1 VKAYE
6 DSKRVEA
13 VLADLDTAP
22 IDDKLRATL
31 RMLRKLTKEHAVT
44 ADDMRTVL
52 AAGVTRQQIK
62 EALAV
67 GFAFNV
73 IDRLADTFEFCV
85 PDAAAFEAGARMLM
99 KRGYNL

>member
-1 VKAYE
+1 M
-6 DSKRVEA
+6 
-13 VLADLDTAP
+13 LADVEQAP
-22 IDDKLRATL
+22 IGEPLRATL

-62 EALAV
+62 DALAV
-67 GFAFNV
+67 CFAFNL

-85 PDAAAFEAGARMLM
+85 PDAAAFEADARMLL

>member
-6 DSKRVEA
+6 DEARVTA
-13 VLADLDTAP
+13 VLDDVDKAP
-22 IDDKLRATL
+22 IAEPLRATL
-31 RMLRKLTKEHAVT
+31 RLLRKLTKEHAVT
-44 ADDMRTVL
+44 ADDMRTVR
-52 AAGVTRQQIK
+52 AVGVSKAQIE

-67 GFAFNV
+67 CFAFNV

-85 PDAAAFEAGARMLM
+85 PDAAAFEAGARMLL